1 MRGYRAMDAGLPWL
15 KSKISV
21 GTGIFEESATGEPLN
36 DGFFISEFLA

>member
-1 MRGYRAMDAGLPWL
+1 MDTGQPWL

-21 GTGIFEESATGEPLN
+21 GTGIFEESATGEPLM